1 MLESI
6 NLLKPDIVVITGDL
20 TENGFSTEY
29 NGAKNFVDRIECE
42 NKVLVPGNHDSKN
55 AGYLHVEDLFENRF
69 SSQNF
74 RDVTV
79 VGADSSQPDLN
90 EDHIGRE
97 NYGWIKDAF
106 SSENFKVF
114 AVHHHLVPIPVLH
127 QLDQKIIYPHYD
139 FKHLTEKYF
148 EIGMKLNDF
157 SIQLVK
163 YCIPL
168 AGRENTVLVDAGDV
182 LELLNRCKVNLVL
195 CGHCHIPHVWH
206 LNNMLVVNAGTFCS
220 SKTRGKTTQCYNL
233 IQADNENSGG
243 NWNVRVSRV
252 FPQGDVELV
261 TETVM

>member
-1 MLESI
+1 MHYSDAYFVPEIADSMLESI

-55 AGYLHVEDLFENRF
+55 AGYLHFEDLFENRF

-90 EDHIGRE
+90 EGHIGRE

-114 AVHHHLVPIPVLH
+114 AVHHHLVP
-127 QLDQKIIYPHYD
+127 
-139 FKHLTEKYF
+139 
-148 EIGMKLNDF
+148 
-157 SIQLVK
+157 
-163 YCIPL
+163 IPL

-252 FPQGDVELV
+252 FPQGDMELV

>member
-20 TENGFSTEY
+20 TENGFSTKY

-55 AGYLHVEDLFENRF
+55 AGYLHFEDLFENRF

-90 EDHIGRE
+90 EGHIGRE

-114 AVHHHLVPIPVLH
+114 AVHHHLVPIP
-127 QLDQKIIYPHYD
+127 
-139 FKHLTEKYF
+139 
-148 EIGMKLNDF
+148 
-157 SIQLVK
+157 
-163 YCIPL
+163 L

-182 LELLNRCKVNLVL
+182 LELLNRCKVNLIL

-206 LNNMLVVNAGTFCS
+206 FNNMLVVNAGTFCS

>member
-55 AGYLHVEDLFENRF
+55 AGYLHFEDLFENRF

-90 EDHIGRE
+90 EGHIGRE

-114 AVHHHLVPIPVLH
+114 AVHHHLVPIP
-127 QLDQKIIYPHYD
+127 
-139 FKHLTEKYF
+139 
-148 EIGMKLNDF
+148 
-157 SIQLVK
+157 
-163 YCIPL
+163 L

-182 LELLNRCKVNLVL
+182 LELLNRCKVNLIF
-195 CGHCHIPHVWH
+195 CRHCHIPHVWH

>member
-55 AGYLHVEDLFENRF
+55 AGYLHFEDLFENRF

-90 EDHIGRE
+90 EGHIGRE

-114 AVHHHLVPIPVLH
+114 AVHHHLVP
-127 QLDQKIIYPHYD
+127 
-139 FKHLTEKYF
+139 
-148 EIGMKLNDF
+148 
-157 SIQLVK
+157 
-163 YCIPL
+163 IPL

-252 FPQGDVELV
+252 FPQGDMELV

>member
-55 AGYLHVEDLFENRF
+55 AGYLHFEDLFENRF

-90 EDHIGRE
+90 EGHIGRE

-114 AVHHHLVPIPVLH
+114 AVHHHLVP
-127 QLDQKIIYPHYD
+127 
-139 FKHLTEKYF
+139 
-148 EIGMKLNDF
+148 
-157 SIQLVK
+157 
-163 YCIPL
+163 IPL

-252 FPQGDVELV
+252 FSKGNMELV
-261 TETVM
+261 TEAVM

>member
-55 AGYLHVEDLFENRF
+55 AGYLHFEDLFENRF

-79 VGADSSQPDLN
+79 VGADSSQTDLN
-90 EDHIGRE
+90 EGHIGRE

-114 AVHHHLVPIPVLH
+114 AVHHHLVP
-127 QLDQKIIYPHYD
+127 
-139 FKHLTEKYF
+139 
-148 EIGMKLNDF
+148 
-157 SIQLVK
+157 
-163 YCIPL
+163 IPL

>member
-29 NGAKNFVDRIECE
+29 NGAKNFVDRIVCE

-55 AGYLHVEDLFENRF
+55 AGYLHFEDLFENRF

-114 AVHHHLVPIPVLH
+114 AVHHHLVPIP
-127 QLDQKIIYPHYD
+127 
-139 FKHLTEKYF
+139 
-148 EIGMKLNDF
+148 
-157 SIQLVK
+157 
-163 YCIPL
+163 L
-168 AGRENTVLVDAGDV
+168 AGRENTVLVAADDV

-252 FPQGDVELV
+252 FPQGDVELG

>member
-20 TENGFSTEY
+20 TENGFSAEY

-55 AGYLHVEDLFENRF
+55 AGYLHFEDLFENRF

-90 EDHIGRE
+90 EGHIGRE

-114 AVHHHLVPIPVLH
+114 AVHHHLVP
-127 QLDQKIIYPHYD
+127 
-139 FKHLTEKYF
+139 
-148 EIGMKLNDF
+148 
-157 SIQLVK
+157 
-163 YCIPL
+163 IPL

>member
-55 AGYLHVEDLFENRF
+55 AGYLHFEDLFENRF

-79 VGADSSQPDLN
+79 VGADSSQPDIN
-90 EDHIGRE
+90 EGHIGRE

-114 AVHHHLVPIPVLH
+114 AVHHHLVP
-127 QLDQKIIYPHYD
+127 
-139 FKHLTEKYF
+139 
-148 EIGMKLNDF
+148 
-157 SIQLVK
+157 
-163 YCIPL
+163 IPL

>member
-55 AGYLHVEDLFENRF
+55 AGYLHFEDLFENRF

-90 EDHIGRE
+90 EGHIGRE

-114 AVHHHLVPIPVLH
+114 AVHHHLVP
-127 QLDQKIIYPHYD
+127 
-139 FKHLTEKYF
+139 
-148 EIGMKLNDF
+148 
-157 SIQLVK
+157 
-163 YCIPL
+163 IPL

>member
-55 AGYLHVEDLFENRF
+55 AGYLHFEDLFENRF

-90 EDHIGRE
+90 EGHIGRE

-114 AVHHHLVPIPVLH
+114 AVHHHLVP
-127 QLDQKIIYPHYD
+127 
-139 FKHLTEKYF
+139 
-148 EIGMKLNDF
+148 
-157 SIQLVK
+157 
-163 YCIPL
+163 IPL

-195 CGHCHIPHVWH
+195 CGHCHIPHVWN

-252 FPQGDVELV
+252 FPQGDRGAGHRNSNVR
-261 TETVM
+261 

>member
-55 AGYLHVEDLFENRF
+55 AGYLHFEDLFENRF

-90 EDHIGRE
+90 EGHIGRE

-114 AVHHHLVPIPVLH
+114 AVHHHLVP
-127 QLDQKIIYPHYD
+127 
-139 FKHLTEKYF
+139 
-148 EIGMKLNDF
+148 
-157 SIQLVK
+157 
-163 YCIPL
+163 IPL

-243 NWNVRVSRV
+243 NWNIRVSRV

>member
-1 MLESI
+1 MFTNQNNLIQIVHLSDIHYSDAYFIPEIANSMLDSI

-20 TENGFSTEY
+20 TENGFAAEY
-29 NGAKNFVDRIECE
+29 NGVKRFIDRIECK

-55 AGYLHVEDLFENRF
+55 AGYLHFEDLFENRF

-74 RDVTV
+74 RNVTV

-90 EDHIGRE
+90 EGHIGRE
-97 NYGWIKDAF
+97 NYGWIKEAF
-106 SSENFKVF
+106 SREDFKVF
-114 AVHHHLVPIPVLH
+114 AVHHHLIP
-127 QLDQKIIYPHYD
+127 
-139 FKHLTEKYF
+139 
-148 EIGMKLNDF
+148 
-157 SIQLVK
+157 
-163 YCIPL
+163 IPL

-182 LELLNRCKVNLVL
+182 LELLNHCNVNLVL

-233 IQADNENSGG
+233 IQAEKENSGE
-243 NWNVRVSRV
+243 NWNIRVSRV
-252 FPQGDVELV
+252 FPEGHMELI

>member
-20 TENGFSTEY
+20 TENGFSMEY

-55 AGYLHVEDLFENRF
+55 AGYLHFEDLFENRF

-79 VGADSSQPDLN
+79 VGADSSQPDIN
-90 EDHIGRE
+90 EGHIGRE

-114 AVHHHLVPIPVLH
+114 AVHHHLVP
-127 QLDQKIIYPHYD
+127 
-139 FKHLTEKYF
+139 
-148 EIGMKLNDF
+148 
-157 SIQLVK
+157 
-163 YCIPL
+163 IPL